1 MKWAIYLKTDA
12 VLTNNPDKYL
22 SLRDHEPAEQD
33 QPDNWAM
40 KDRLTLYLWSWLG
53 YLIMSLR
60 VWRFS
65 GRGGWREKLGNVEER
80 VVEGGLLEK
89 VQEIQD
95 DE

>member
-12 VLTNNPDKYL
+12 VLTNNPEKYL
-22 SLRDHEPAEQD
+22 ALRDHEPSEQD

-40 KDRLTLYLWSWLG
+40 RDRLTLYLWSWLG

-80 VVEGGLLEK
+80 VVEGGLSEK